1 MISTE
6 LTGWVPDVVETHV
19 PLGTRVVVASDLHLP
34 AGPTP
39 TSLAAVD
46 DLAGRL
52 LDGEAPTTL
61 VLAGDCFEM
70 LGPQATTVTAA
81 LAAHPRLGQALESLD
96 GRVVVVPGNHDA
108 RLAWDASAV
117 DELRAVGA
125 EVALA
130 ADVVCETGEGPARVR
145 VEHGHRLD
153 PANAFGDPRNPAE
166 TPLGHHVVA
175 DLLPALDTMR
185 LDWLD
190 GLAHLADVGDTAA
203 FVGARLFYRRLVR
216 HAGWLLAPFVLL
228 ALAHVPLLA
237 RFGHASNWS
246 ERLALAGFVVA
257 GDVALV
263 AAGLAVAARRTWTAL
278 AEIDFGRRG
287 RVQNDLARAEAG
299 RLVAAG
305 YAGLITGHTHH
316 AELTDLGVGA
326 TGQSGQ
332 AFYANAGC
340 GTEVV
345 ERRRARFGFPAVFR
359 PVRVAGWVELDAGPV
374 LRVRLYQSRG
384 DLPAAGASRLER
396 TVAFPAPVSP
406 ARPEVVA
413 SLPDG
418 SNWPLL
424 RDGGPARQRIRRRA
438 AAALAAVGLVNLV
451 SALTPPLRAR
461 LDGVRAVLPLGV
473 PHAAAQLV
481 ALSGLS
487 LLLLA
492 GGLRRGQR
500 RAWRIAVGLLAAS
513 AAGHIA
519 KGLDL
524 EEANLALGLAGYLVL
539 HRRSF
544 PARSQPVSIP
554 TALLAAGAG
563 ALLAAAVPHRADA
576 PLGAVLHVAAVGLA
590 AGAGWLFFRPVEG
603 RRMPEGGLE
612 RARAIVRA
620 YGGDTLA
627 YFALRDEKRH
637 FFWGNSVVAYG
648 VHHGVCLVSPD
659 PIGPTAE
666 RQGIWAAFR
675 AFAEASGWSVAVL
688 GASADWLPVYRASR
702 LRPVYMGDEAV
713 VDVTGFTLEGSQ
725 AKPLRQAANRVR
737 RAGYHVEFF
746 DPARLPALL
755 VEQLR
760 DLMTETRQ
768 GDSER
773 GFSMTLGRV
782 FDPGDEGLLL
792 AVAFDADGSPAAFCH
807 YVPAPAI
814 GGFSLDLMRRRRDLQ
829 PNGVTDFVVIETIL
843 HLQRL
848 GCSGLAL
855 NFATMR
861 AVLAGE
867 AGDNVVVRIEHW
879 LLRRMSDDMQ
889 IESLWRYNAKYDPQ
903 WRPRYAVYESIEHL
917 PAAAF
922 AVARAEGVTE
932 LPLIGRFCA
941 PSTAEAVPA
950 AS

>member
-1 MISTE
+1 MITE
-6 LTGWVPDVVETHV
+6 LTGRVPDLVEVHV

-34 AGPTP
+34 SEATP
-39 TSLAAVD
+39 TSLAAAD
-46 DLAGRL
+46 DLAARL

-70 LGPQATTVTAA
+70 LGTQATTVTDA
-81 LAAHPRLGQALESLD
+81 LAAHPPLARALEALD
-96 GRVVVVPGNHDA
+96 GQVTVVPGNHDA
-108 RLAWDASAV
+108 RLAWDASAA
-117 DELRAVGA
+117 DELRAVGVH
-125 EVALA
+125 VALA

-145 VEHGHRLD
+145 VEHGHRFD
-153 PANAFGDPRNPAE
+153 PANALTDPRDPAE

-175 DLLPALDTMR
+175 DLLPALDRMR
-185 LDWLD
+185 LGWLD
-190 GLAHLADVGDTAA
+190 GLAHLVDVGDTAA
-203 FVGARLFYRRLVR
+203 FVGSRLFYRRLAR
-216 HAGWLLAPFVLL
+216 HAGWLLAPFLLL

-237 RFGHASNWS
+237 RFGHTSRWS

-278 AEIDFGRRG
+278 AEIDLGRRG
-287 RVQNDLARAEAG
+287 RAQNDVARAEAG
-299 RLVAAG
+299 QLVAAG

-316 AELTDLGVGA
+316 AELTDLGRGA
-326 TGQSGQ
+326 AAQSGQ

-345 ERRRARFGFPAVFR
+345 ERRPARFGFPAVFR
-359 PVRVAGWVELDAGPV
+359 PVRSAGWVELEAGPV
-374 LRVRLYQSRG
+374 LRVRLYESRC

-396 TVAFPAPVSP
+396 TVAFPAPVSSG
-406 ARPEVVA
+406 RPEVVA

-438 AAALAAVGLVNLV
+438 SAALAVVGLVNLV

-473 PHAAAQLV
+473 THAAAQLV
-481 ALSGLS
+481 ALAGVA

-492 GGLRRGQR
+492 RGLRRGQR
-500 RAWRIAVGLLAAS
+500 RAWWIAVALLATS
-513 AAGHIA
+513 AAGHVT
-519 KGLDL
+519 KGLDV
-524 EEANLALGLAGYLVL
+524 EEAILALGLAGYLVV

-544 PARSQPVSIP
+544 PARS
-554 TALLAAGAG
+554 
-563 ALLAAAVPHRADA
+563 
-576 PLGAVLHVAAVGLA
+576 
-590 AGAGWLFFRPVEG
+590 GWLFFRSVRG
-603 RRMPEGGLE
+603 RRMPEGELQ
-612 RARAIVRA
+612 RARAIVGA
-620 YGGDTLA
+620 YGDDTLA
-627 YFALRDEKRH
+627 YFALRDDKQH
-637 FFWGNSVVAYG
+637 FFWGSSIVAYA
-648 VHHGVCLVSPD
+648 VYHGVCLVSPD

-666 RQGIWAAFR
+666 REGVWAAFR
-675 AFAEASGWSVAVL
+675 VFAETSGWSVAVL
-688 GASADWLPVYRASR
+688 GASADWLPVYRASG

-713 VDVTGFTLEGSQ
+713 VDVTRFTLDGSG

-737 RAGYHVEFF
+737 RAGYRVEFF
-746 DPARLPALL
+746 DPARLPAALAD
-755 VEQLR
+755 QLR

-773 GFSMTLGRV
+773 GFSMTLGRI
-782 FDPGDEGLLL
+782 FDPDDEGLLL
-792 AVAFDADGSPAAFCH
+792 AVAFDADGHPAAFCH

-829 PNGVTDFVVIETIL
+829 PNGVTDFVVTETIL

-867 AGDNVVVRIEHW
+867 AGDKVVVRVEHW
-879 LLRRMSDDMQ
+879 LLRRMSEDMQ
-889 IESLWRYNAKYDPQ
+889 IESLWRYNAKYGPQ
-903 WRPRYAVYESIEHL
+903 WRPRYAVYESVEHL

-932 LPLIGRFCA
+932 LPVIGRFCA
-941 PSTAEAVPA
+941 PSAAEATQT